1 MFDLSGLNG
10 PQAEAVLH
18 DKGPLLILAGAGSGK
33 TRVITHRIAYLIQ
46 EKGVSPF
53 SILAITF
60 TNKAANEMKERVE
73 RLLADE
79 GLNVWVSTFHSS
91 CVRMLRKYAEHIG
104 YESSF
109 TIYDSD
115 DAKSLMKQVL
125 KDLNIDTKRFKEKF
139 FMNNISAAKNE
150 CVSAEEYA
158 STAAEF
164 SEKMVAKVYTEYQK
178 RLRENNAFDFDDL
191 LMKAVELLETCK
203 EALDYYNRRFEY
215 IMVDEYQDT
224 NNAQFRLIKLL
235 ANHYNE
241 LSGEWEHN
249 LCVVG
254 DDDQSIYRFRGAD
267 ITNILSFE
275 NTFHNAKVI
284 KLEQNYRS
292 TDKILE
298 VANEVISNNRGRKDK
313 KLWTEK
319 LNGEDVGFIQYSSD
333 LEEANGIATDIKK
346 KADAGASYSSFAV
359 LYRTNAQ
366 SRLLEERMIF
376 FNIPYRIVGGVN
388 FYQRMEVKDI
398 LAYLRA
404 LVNNNDAL
412 QFKRIANVP
421 KRGIGDTTLNN
432 IQAYADSRG
441 ISYYE
446 AMKEAVNEPSFA
458 RAKEK
463 LKSFINL
470 IEGFRAFAFDD
481 GAVSVK
487 SIIEK
492 IIDDTDY
499 EDYLDSYDS
508 DPDKADER
516 KGNIGSLID
525 KAVAYEEE
533 AGEEASLSDFLA
545 EVSLVADID
554 SVNDTEDRVLLM
566 TLHSAKGLEF
576 DEVYMCGMEDG
587 LFPSS
592 MCMDNDNEL
601 EEERRLC
608 YVGITRARKRLTFT
622 CAKQRMAFGEMS
634 FNPISRFV
642 LREIPRHMLS
652 IKGHAHEAYMKDMEE
667 KKEERRRSF
676 DSGRLFAKGPYENP
690 YSEKIKVREV
700 ELPDSPALGYKE
712 GDTVEHSRFGRGVV
726 KEITKGKKDFEVTVE
741 FEGGPKRMLASFA
754 KLKKC

>member
-46 EKGVSPF
+46 ERGVSPF

-60 TNKAANEMKERVE
+60 TNKAANEMKERVG
-73 RLLADE
+73 RLLGTE
-79 GLNVWVSTFHSS
+79 GMNVWVSTFHSS

-109 TIYDSD
+109 TIYDTD
-115 DAKSLMKQVL
+115 DVKSLMKQVL
-125 KDLNIDTKRFKEKF
+125 KDLNIDSKRFKEKF

-150 CVSAEEYA
+150 CVSAEDYAASASEY
-158 STAAEF
+158 E
-164 SEKMVAKVYTEYQK
+164 EKMVARVYSEYQK

-191 LMKAVELLETCK
+191 LMKSVELLETSR

-235 ANHYNE
+235 ANHYDE

-313 KLWTEK
+313 KLWTDK
-319 LNGEDVGFIQYSSD
+319 QNGDDVSFIQYSSD
-333 LEEANGIATDIKK
+333 YEEATGIATDIKK
-346 KADAGASYSSFAV
+346 KAETGEPYSSFAV

-376 FNIPYRIVGGVN
+376 FNIPYRVVGGVN
-388 FYQRMEVKDI
+388 FYQRMEVKDV

-404 LVNNNDAL
+404 IVNNNDAL

-421 KRGIGDTTLNN
+421 KRGIGDTTLGN
-432 IQAYADSRG
+432 IQEYADRRG

-446 AMKEAVNEPSFA
+446 AIQEAVDVPSFS
-458 RAKEK
+458 RAKDK

-470 IEGFRAFAFDD
+470 IEGFRSYAF
-481 GAVSVK
+481 GGERVSVK

-492 IIDDTDY
+492 IIEDTAY
-499 EDYLDSYDS
+499 EEYLETYDS
-508 DPDKADER
+508 DPDKGDER
-516 KGNIGSLID
+516 KENIGSLID
-525 KAVAYEEE
+525 KAVSYEEE
-533 AGEEASLSDFLA
+533 AGDEASLEGFLS

-554 SVNDTEDRVLLM
+554 SVGEDDDRVLLM

-576 DEVYMCGMEDG
+576 DEVYMSGMEEG

-592 MCMDNDNEL
+592 MSSGDDREL

-608 YVGITRARKRLTFT
+608 YVGITRARKKLTFT
-622 CAKQRMAFGEMS
+622 CAKQRMAFGELQ
-634 FNPISRFV
+634 FNPTSRFV
-642 LREIPRHMLS
+642 LHEIPRHMLN

-690 YSEKIKVREV
+690 YTEKIKVREV
-700 ELPDSPALGYKE
+700 ELPDNPSLGYNT
-712 GDTVEHSRFGRGVV
+712 GDTVEHARFGKGTV

-741 FEGGPKRMLASFA
+741 FESGTKRMLASFA